1 MEGRPHAETRNGVAG
16 VAQMFGYPVPKVP
29 EKWRKGAQGMVD
41 LLKDESSVAAFG
53 VVHKKSLSKDKESS
67 ETVRGESLR
76 ELERFF
82 KDNDPDKKYAGLRR
96 IGDPNDGA
104 AVWTKV
110 DEDDVDAK
118 LAKRAEQRRE
128 EGAISRKQGIERL
141 SGERLGPAAS

>member
-1 MEGRPHAETRNGVAG
+1 MEG
-16 VAQMFGYPVPKVP
+16 
-29 EKWRKGAQGMVD
+29 
-41 LLKDESSVAAFG
+41 
-53 VVHKKSLSKDKESS
+53 
-67 ETVRGESLR
+67 
-76 ELERFF
+76 
-82 KDNDPDKKYAGLRR
+82 
-96 IGDPNDGA
+96 NDGA